1 MDITELILDDH
12 HQQRLAFARLDDV
25 ARADTEDLGLIWN
38 RLAHFLE
45 VHAAAEEAVFYPEL
59 LRQADQSGAE
69 TKDAIH
75 DHNEI
80 RDAVADVARQPL
92 GSAAWW
98 AAVGKAR
105 KANTD
110 HMGEEEDDGL
120 ADFRRHASLELRHH
134 LAVRFEAAK
143 AAPVAAGLDFTDK
156 DPTNYIAEHA
166 PE

>member
-1 MDITELILDDH
+1 VDIAELILDDH
-12 HQQRLAFARLDDV
+12 HRQRLAFARLDEVD
-25 ARADTEDLGLIWN
+25 RADTEDIGLIWN
-38 RLAHFLE
+38 RLAQFLE
-45 VHAAAEEAVFYPEL
+45 VHAAAEEAIFYPEL

-69 TKDAIH
+69 TRDAIH

-80 RDAVADVARQPL
+80 REAVADVARHPI
-92 GSAAWW
+92 GSDAWL

-120 ADFRRHASLELRHH
+120 PDFRRHASLELRHQ

-143 AAPVAAGLDFTDK
+143 AAPVAATLDYTDK
-156 DPTNYIAEHA
+156 DSARYIAEHA

>member
-1 MDITELILDDH
+1 VDITELILDDH
-12 HQQRLAFARLDDV
+12 HRQRLAFARLDEVD
-25 ARADTEDLGLIWN
+25 RADTEDIDLIWN
-38 RLAHFLE
+38 RLAQFLE
-45 VHAAAEEAVFYPEL
+45 VHAAAEEAIFYPEL

-69 TKDAIH
+69 TRDAIH

-80 RDAVADVARQPL
+80 RDAVADVARHPI
-92 GSAAWW
+92 GSDAWW

-120 ADFRRHASLELRHH
+120 PDFRRHASLELRHQ

-143 AAPVAAGLDFTDK
+143 AATLDYTDK
-156 DPTNYIAEHA
+156 DPARYIAEHA